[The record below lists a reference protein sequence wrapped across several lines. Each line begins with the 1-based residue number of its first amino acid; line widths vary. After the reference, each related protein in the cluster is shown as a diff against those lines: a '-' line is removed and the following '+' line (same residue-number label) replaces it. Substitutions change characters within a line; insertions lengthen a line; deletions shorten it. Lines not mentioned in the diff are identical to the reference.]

1 MSRMYYELAKIGA
14 DGAGSNVSWPYEVA
28 KKEYLLALGC
38 EMSRFDPRLF
48 DILVSYFLKHWHEVN
63 PADLRSYYKDMAC
76 PQTIAV
82 IGEFVITAAK
92 DSELNFFIEYLRR
105 SLLPAPYQFYFHN
118 LYSPGGKLAARAVE
132 EGLYE
137 FKKWGFFACE
147 RPVINLSTRETA
159 GSLDAASRL
168 NILRG
173 LIKDKRDISIG
184 DYLAAT
190 RNSISRQQ
198 ALLDIKKSGLVIRVG
213 NGRGAR
219 WKVAA

>member
-1 MSRMYYELAKIGA
+1 MAM
-14 DGAGSNVSWPYEVA
+14 
-28 KKEYLLALGC
+28 LALAC

-48 DILVSYFLKHWHEVN
+48 GILVSYFLQNWRKIN
-63 PADLRSYYKDMAC
+63 PVDIRLHYKDMAC

-82 IGEFVITAAK
+82 VGEFVTAVAK
-92 DSELNFFIEYLRR
+92 DNELIFFIQYLNRG
-105 SLLPAPYQFYFHN
+105 LFPVAYQFYFHN
-118 LYSPGGKLAARAVE
+118 LYAPGGKLAARAVE
-132 EGLYE
+132 EGLCE

-168 NILRG
+168 NILKG
-173 LIKDKRDISIG
+173 IVKEKKEISIG
-184 DYLAAT
+184 DYLEAT

-198 ALLDIKKSGLVIRVG
+198 ALLDIKESGLVIRVG

-219 WKVAA
+219 WKAAA